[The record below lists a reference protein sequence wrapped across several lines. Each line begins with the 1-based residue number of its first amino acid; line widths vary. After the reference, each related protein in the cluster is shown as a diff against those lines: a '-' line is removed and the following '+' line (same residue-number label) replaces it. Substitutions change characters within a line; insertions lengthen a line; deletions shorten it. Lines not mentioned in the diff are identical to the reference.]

1 MYYKQRKMDAENQL
15 FFRRFGQLPVVKAA
29 SERAISAYEV
39 AKNSNRLFN
48 ATFQLAENSVKYASE
63 AEAVKKILDSQ
74 LVVVANKV
82 AVNQLDKIEQQYPVI
97 HKTPDELW
105 AVGKSYYD
113 HSLLKSNVDKLY
125 YAKNY
130 SVNKIGNTKKY
141 YQDLVAAKL
150 NYLLDVSDS
159 MVDKYV
165 ATQHEANGQPP
176 QCDATKSYIGRVQC
190 ISGKFYY
197 GVKDRAGVKLDATKQ
212 YALQTLGDLHMAMFL
227 IEYAKNT
234 AAWANQKTQ
243 VTLTTAQQ
251 QASALWHE
259 IQRRAEPISGR
270 SEAIVLNLVQGLASN
285 IAALSQQIAKYS
297 TPYLPEGMDKTVA
310 ASAAY
315 ATELRDSFAK
325 AKTLGDLRDEVISEA
340 KEKLGYVQDGL
351 TKGIDYLVE
360 FPPICWLAP
369 ARNPVPVPVID
380 GVVNEKTENGYAGGE
395 HEQNG
400 GH

>member
-15 FFRRFGQLPVVKAA
+15 FFRRIGQLPMVKAV
-29 SERAISAYEV
+29 SEQAISAYEV

-63 AEAVKKILDSQ
+63 VEPVKKILDSQ
-74 LVVVANKV
+74 FAAANKV
-82 AVNQLDKIEQQYPVI
+82 AVNQLDKIEQQYPAVQ
-97 HKTPDELW
+97 KTPDELW
-105 AVGKSYYD
+105 AVGKSYYE
-113 HSLLKSNVDKLY
+113 HSLLKNNVDKLY
-125 YAKNY
+125 NAKNY
-130 SVNKIGNTKKY
+130 GVDKISNTKKY
-141 YQDLVAAKL
+141 YQDLAAAKL

-165 ATQHEANGQPP
+165 ATQHEANGQLP
-176 QCDATKSYIGRVQC
+176 QCDATKSYFDRVHC
-190 ISGKFYY
+190 ISGKAYY
-197 GVKDRAGVKLDATKQ
+197 GLKDRAGVKYDATKQ

-251 QASALWHE
+251 QATELWHE

-270 SEAIVLNLVQGLASN
+270 SEAIVLNLVQSLASN
-285 IAALSQQIAKYS
+285 IAALSQQVAKYS
-297 TPYLPEGMDKTVA
+297 SPYLPEGVDKTVA
-310 ASAAY
+310 AGAVY

-325 AKTLGDLRDEVISEA
+325 AKTLGDLRDEVITEA
-340 KEKLGYVQDGL
+340 KQKLGYVQDGL

-360 FPPICWLAP
+360 FPPVCWLAP
-369 ARNPVPVPVID
+369 ARNPDPVVD
-380 GVVNEKTENGYAGGE
+380 GVVSEKVENGHIGSE
-395 HEQNG
+395 LEKNG